1 VYIILFTLT
10 FCIFATYFAFSYV
23 CQISTNFY
31 IFELWILEFD
41 VGSYIW
47 QGLLIGLSKSC
58 KENFLFMRSWMTL
71 VWCTHNIR
79 CN

>member
-1 VYIILFTLT
+1 M
-10 FCIFATYFAFSYV
+10 FCIFAICIAFSYM

-47 QGLLIGLSKSC
+47 QGLLFDLSKSFD
-58 KENFLFMRSWMTL
+58 ENFLFMRSWITL
-71 VWCTHNIR
+71 VWCIDNIH